1 MSLISPSEPQTL
13 NLKRAHTRYKNANG
27 NPVPSVTTVLGIMN
41 KPALL
46 HWAWDQGMQGLDFR
60 ATSGEACDI
69 GTVAH
74 FMCECYVKGLTWD
87 LSGFPD
93 EVIRKAETAFLKFV
107 SWWDKKGYKLDSS
120 ELRLVSENWQVG
132 GTIDLVAI
140 APNGDRHLLDLKTS
154 KGIYR
159 EYRIQVSA
167 YAEIY
172 EECTDNAIDELWIVR
187 IGKEDEGDFET
198 RQVQDRPQCEAAFEA
213 LREAYRLLKAVKE

>member
-1 MSLISPSEPQTL
+1 MTLVSEPQKL
-13 NLKRAHTRYKNANG
+13 DLKRAHTVYKNADG
-27 NPVPSVTTVLGIMN
+27 KRVPSVTTILGILD

-46 HWAWDQGMQGLDFR
+46 HWAWGLGCQGIDYR
-60 ATSGEACDI
+60 KTSGEACDI
-69 GTVAH
+69 GTIAH

-87 LSGFPD
+87 LSDHPQKLVD
-93 EVIRKAETAFLKFV
+93 KAETAYVKFV
-107 SWWDKKGYKLDSS
+107 TWWDDMGYKLDSS

-198 RQVQDRPQCEAAFEA
+198 RQVFDRPQCVAAFES
-213 LREAYRLLKAVKE
+213 LRESYDRLKAVKD